1 MKTHRILD
9 CLGHWIVVC
18 QQIPVNYTR
27 RKQRVIAN
35 HIQALIT
42 CCIMGGHALNLGSVC
57 QSNASTA
64 FARDWLLE
72 NSATLT
78 LTVMRSCIV
87 HNLTS
92 GRGPPHARNLNSSI
106 KFVIIRMNVSF
117 RTFVGT
123 QLLPTVLKTFR
134 NAFHCT
140 AKTTECSSAGKATPL
155 FLPLTIWNQMEGTA
169 KVG

>member
-1 MKTHRILD
+1 M
-9 CLGHWIVVC
+9 
-18 QQIPVNYTR
+18 
-27 RKQRVIAN
+27 
-35 HIQALIT
+35 
-42 CCIMGGHALNLGSVC
+42 NLGSVC
-57 QSNASTA
+57 QSSASTA

-92 GRGPPHARNLNSSI
+92 GLGPPHARNLNSSI

-123 QLLPTVLKTFR
+123 QLLPTVL
-134 NAFHCT
+134 
-140 AKTTECSSAGKATPL
+140 
-155 FLPLTIWNQMEGTA
+155 
-169 KVG
+169 